1 MSKIE
6 ANLFLRCYME
16 MEDKLLQLNRL
27 LANFF
32 VMYVKLHR
40 YGWYVKGEQRIS
52 LQPMF
57 TSNIAVCKEHID
69 HIVELILALG
79 GQPYATMVKYVKE
92 ATIPEATADDE
103 VHEMMEQLI
112 SDTDA
117 LLKDID
123 FIMNKNDN
131 EQKSRFI
138 LYTLTNVE
146 RDLFKLQ
153 HESERYLNRR

>member
-1 MSKIE
+1 
-6 ANLFLRCYME
+6 ME
-16 MEDKLLQLNRL
+16 FEDKLLQLNRL

-40 YGWYVKGEQRIS
+40 YGWYVKGEQRVT

-57 TSNIAVCKEHID
+57 KSNTAVCKEHID
-69 HIVELILALG
+69 QIVELILALG

-112 SDTDA
+112 SDTDI